1 MKYKIRQTK
10 RGDEGS
16 LIIENT
22 LTGLPVLA
30 ATEWLICF
38 EGARALN
45 TIRNR
50 AQDLCALLH
59 WADLRSIDLNE
70 RLLSGRTFNVAELTD
85 LAKFL
90 STSFS
95 QNSHELPTI
104 TQVGARTQM
113 RRIQTSCQYI
123 KWIVQSALLRLTVD
137 DPRFDR
143 LHKKLEIIKEQLTT
157 LSTLD
162 TPRNDS
168 SEKGL
173 DDRALTRLFQII
185 EQNQPEN
192 PFKSEIQLRNY
203 VIIGLLF
210 SLGMRIGELF
220 GLKIEDIEFG
230 HITTIRVVKRKYDS
244 EETRIRPAKQKRGS
258 RSLSL
263 SNGPLAIALASY
275 IKLRPADQTSPFLI
289 VSERG
294 GALTLRAGQKI
305 FKKLHHVFPNEFPSS
320 FCPKY
325 GRHTLSAGLERI
337 MARAGVKEHERTKY
351 LMAIRGDSSEKSQDP
366 YTQITIENEANRHL
380 LNYQI
385 KSLTQGAS
393 EDVPF

>member
-1 MKYKIRQTK
+1 MKYKVSQTK
-10 RGDEGS
+10 PGDEGS
-16 LIIENT
+16 LIVENT
-22 LTGLPVLA
+22 LTGLPMLT

-50 AQDLCALLH
+50 AQDLCVLLH

-70 RLLSGRTFNVAELTD
+70 RLLSGHTFNVAELTD

-90 STSFS
+90 GTSF
-95 QNSHELPTI
+95 QKNSHELPTI
-104 TQVGARTQM
+104 TQVCARIQM

-123 KWIVQSALLRLTVD
+123 KWIVQSALLRLTLN

-157 LSTLD
+157 LATLD
-162 TPRNDS
+162 TPHDDS

-173 DDRALTRLFQII
+173 DDRALMRLFQII
-185 EQNQPEN
+185 EQNQHEN
-192 PFKSEIQLRNY
+192 PFSTELQLRNY

-220 GLKIEDIEFG
+220 GLKIEDIDFG
-230 HITTIRVVKRKYDS
+230 HITTIRVVKRIVDI
-244 EETRIRPAKQKRGS
+244 EETRIRPPKQKRGS
-258 RSLSL
+258 RSLAL
-263 SNGPLAIALASY
+263 SNGPVATALARY
-275 IKLRPADQTSPFLI
+275 VNLRPADQTCPFLF
-289 VSERG
+289 VSESG
-294 GALTLRAGQKI
+294 KALTLRAGQKI
-305 FKKLHHVFPNEFPSS
+305 FEKLRHVFPKEFPAS
-320 FCPKY
+320 FCPKF

-337 MARAGVKEHERTKY
+337 MVRAGVNEPERVKY
-351 LMAIRGDSSEKSQDP
+351 LMAIRGDSSEESQNP
-366 YTQITIENEANRHL
+366 YTEITIENEANRHL

-385 KSLTQGAS
+385 KSLTQGANQ
-393 EDVPF
+393 DVPF